1 MGNTPGHRHKCDVG
15 RGGCRLSLEARHHVN
30 GQALTFSSSEFQD
43 LHDCAL
49 TVRGQGQRCHF
60 WIENHWLS

>member
-1 MGNTPGHRHKCDVG
+1 MWVVAVG
-15 RGGCRLSLEARHHVN
+15 SLETSHHVN
-30 GQALTFSSSEFQD
+30 VQALTFSSSEFQD